1 MKVKELSRTGSGIT
15 GLLPALRERHHI
27 YRFGL
32 EYGRFVYRW
41 RWLILIFWTILAG
54 VSVPFALRLP
64 GQLTVGSYTVN
75 GSQAAVVADTLV
87 ARLHQPRTQASIVFQ
102 SAHTPVSNP
111 AYQREIQDVVRR
123 LKGFPHTT
131 GITPGSVGKDGRTTF
146 ILLNFDAT
154 TAVMQQYV
162 GRLRSLLPQNGRGQV
177 AQVYLT
183 GPAAIS
189 DETTTQL
196 GADAERADL
205 AVFPLALLVLL
216 LVFGTFNAAVV
227 PLLLAAF
234 VIPVALAVLYALS
247 LYTSLSSFILNIVSV
262 IGLGVIIDYNL
273 LIVRRFREELTR
285 GGSVQEAVG
294 WTLATAGEAIL
305 FSSLTVMIGF
315 TGVMLLGISEGIGG
329 TVVVIVAALAALTLL
344 PAILS
349 IIGFGV
355 NSLRLPRLWRLVVAA
370 SGARRREGEGF
381 WHRLAMGVMRRPILV
396 ILLVCCILAGLGW
409 PVFFLKVGVNTV
421 TLLPESAPSRHAL
434 DILQQQFPNI
444 DQNPVELLVQTSDG
458 SNMMTPGN
466 LARLAKFDQW
476 LARQQHITSVNGLLQ
491 PPAAAAAAA
500 AALLQQQQQEKLLQQ
515 QQQEGLPGNA
525 SLPQQQPSLPATT
538 SPPTLSQQQLL
549 SFYSSGQYRQVP
561 ALRQLAASTTSGN
574 MTWIELDTNTIVNSD
589 QAVALVNHL
598 RNDASKDNPGLTVLV
613 GGTQAGHL
621 DFNNYLYSRFPRAV
635 IFTLIITYI
644 LLLFMFRSVL
654 IPLKAVVMNILS
666 ISAAYGTEVFVFQWG
681 HFSNL
686 LGFTSMGFVDSLIPI
701 LLFGTL
707 FGLSMDYEVFLL
719 SRIRE
724 EWLRTGDNI
733 KAVALGLEKT
743 GGVIT
748 NAALLFVIVTVAF
761 TFTSS
766 IITKE
771 VGVGLTVAI
780 LVDATIIRSL
790 FVPATMRLLGRWNW
804 WWPVRAFSF
813 ERPTVV
819 EGSIAVVGAGN
830 QNQAFYQIAEM
841 GTCQEQRQEN
851 GHAALAAEELPQ
863 AISSAP
869 ADDDALEEALL
880 PVTLSYESFFTKQA
894 PLKPKRKNL
903 DPSLLQGLPL
913 QQRLCTRLVFAMING
928 ERSIE
933 EIKGRLHI
941 PPNAVDENNAIDET
955 VNRLRELQVIE

>member
-1 MKVKELSRTGSGIT
+1 MKAKELPRTGNGIA
-15 GLLPALRERHHI
+15 GLLPTLRERHHI

-32 EYGRFVYRW
+32 EYGQFVYRW
-41 RWLILIFWTILAG
+41 SWLILIFWIVLLG

-64 GQLTVGSYTVN
+64 GQLTVGNFTVN
-75 GSQAAVVADTLV
+75 GSQAAVVGDTLV
-87 ARLHQPRTQASIVFQ
+87 AKLHRPRTQASIVFQ

-111 AYQREIQDVVRR
+111 AYQREIQDVMRR

-131 GITPGSVGKDGRTTF
+131 GITPGSVSKDGRTTF
-146 ILLNFDAT
+146 ILMNFNT
-154 TAVMQQYV
+154 TTDVMQQYV
-162 GRLRSLLPQNGRGQV
+162 GQLHSLLPQGGRGQV
-177 AQVYLT
+177 ATVYLT

-216 LVFGTFNAAVV
+216 LVFGTFTAAIL
-227 PLLLAAF
+227 PLLLAIF
-234 VIPVALAVLYALS
+234 VIPVALALLYVLS

-262 IGLGVIIDYNL
+262 IGLGVIIDYSL
-273 LIVRRFREELTR
+273 LIVRRFREELTYGR
-285 GGSVQEAVG
+285 SVQEAVG

-349 IIGFGV
+349 IMGFAV
-355 NSLRLPRLWRLVVAA
+355 NSLRLPQLWRLAVAA
-370 SGARRREGEGF
+370 SGARHREGEGF
-381 WHRLAMGVMRRPILV
+381 WHRLAMEVMRRPIIV

-444 DQNPVELLVQTSDG
+444 DQNPVQLLVETSDG
-458 SNMMTPGN
+458 SNMMMPGN
-466 LARLAKFDQW
+466 LARLAKLDQW
-476 LARQQHITSVNGLLQ
+476 LARQQHITGVSGLLH
-491 PPAAAAAAA
+491 PPAAAAASAA
-500 AALLQQQQQEKLLQQ
+500 IALQQQQREKLLQQ
-515 QQQEGLPGNA
+515 QQQEGLP
-525 SLPQQQPSLPATT
+525 PQANLPAPPAAS

-549 SFYSSGQYRQVP
+549 AFYSSGQYRQVP
-561 ALRQLAASTTSGN
+561 ALRQLVAATTSGN
-574 MTWIELDTNTIVNSD
+574 LASITLDTNTTVNSD

-598 RNDASKDNPGLTVLV
+598 RSDTSKDNPGLTILV

-635 IFTLIITYI
+635 IFTLIVTYI

-654 IPLKAVVMNILS
+654 IPLKAVVMNVLS

-686 LGFTSMGFVDSLIPI
+686 LGFTSVGFVDSLIPI

-724 EWLRTGDNI
+724 EWLRTGDNT

-771 VGVGLTVAI
+771 VGVGMTIAI

-804 WWPVRAFSF
+804 WWPFRAFSF
-813 ERPTVV
+813 ERPAVV
-819 EGSIAVVGAGN
+819 EGSVAVAGAGN
-830 QNQAFYQIAEM
+830 RNLAFYQPGEAS
-841 GTCQEQRQEN
+841 TWQEEHREH
-851 GHAALAAEELPQ
+851 GRAALLSAEELPQ
-863 AISSAP
+863 AISFAP
-869 ADDDALEEALL
+869 ADDDDLLEEALV
-880 PVTLSYESFFTKQA
+880 PVAYSYESFFTRQLPLRPKQ
-894 PLKPKRKNL
+894 KSL
-903 DPSLLQGLPL
+903 DSSLLQELPL

-928 ERSIE
+928 ERSVE

-941 PPNAVDENNAIDET
+941 PPNAVEENNAIDET
-955 VNRLRELQVIE
+955 VNRLRALNVIE